1 MSCDPYGKRGAGSG
15 ALLLPVAICLLLS
28 TGLTKAQQRPAT
40 VVDKM
45 VVVINGNQLIM
56 LTDLLWQ
63 MALQPDTP
71 VDLLTN
77 PRSEDL
83 QRALQRVIEQ
93 TLIFQEAEK
102 LPTIGPRDEEV
113 KSALAETVKLFASQ
127 SAFYERMGRVGL
139 TSEQLTEII
148 RRRVAI
154 EKYLDFRFRTFSFV
168 TDEEVVDY
176 YNNVYVPQQ
185 RRLAPDSIVPK
196 LEEKKA
202 ELTEIL
208 RTTQIESDLNSFLE
222 EAAQR
227 AEIITLNPV

>member
-1 MSCDPYGKRGAGSG
+1 MNKFSWMRAAPAIFLIVSAFSG
-15 ALLLPVAICLLLS
+15 FAN
-28 TGLTKAQQRPAT
+28 AQQRSPV

-45 VVVINGNQLIM
+45 VAVVNGDQLIT

-71 VDLLTN
+71 IDLLTN

-102 LPTIGPRDEEV
+102 LPSIEPTDEDVRRALIETI
-113 KSALAETVKLFASQ
+113 KLFPSQ
-127 SAFYERMGRVGL
+127 SAFYERVGRVGL

-154 EKYLDFRFRTFSFV
+154 ERYLDFRFRTFSFV
-168 TDEEVVDY
+168 TEENLVDY

-185 RRLAPDSIVPK
+185 RRTAPDSIVPK
-196 LEEKKA
+196 LEDKRE

-208 RTTQIESDLNSFLE
+208 RRTQIESDLDEFLE
-222 EAAQR
+222 EATQR

>member
-1 MSCDPYGKRGAGSG
+1 MNTFSWVRAVS
-15 ALLLPVAICLLLS
+15 LLLLLTVS
-28 TGLTKAQQRPAT
+28 FGEGAAQQRAPV

-45 VVVINGNQLIM
+45 VAVVNGNQLIT

-71 VDLLTN
+71 IDLLTN

-102 LPTIGPRDEEV
+102 LPGIEPTDADVRQ
-113 KSALAETVKLFASQ
+113 ALAETVKLFASQ
-127 SAFYERMGRVGL
+127 SAFYDRAARVGL
-139 TSEQLTEII
+139 TSAQLTEII

-154 EKYLDFRFRTFSFV
+154 ERYLDFRFRTFTFV
-168 TDEEVVDY
+168 TEENLVDY

-185 RRLAPDSIVPK
+185 RRTAPDSIVPK
-196 LEEKKA
+196 LEDKRA

-208 RTTQIESDLNSFLE
+208 RRTQIESDLDEFLE

-227 AEIITLNPV
+227 AEIVTLNPV